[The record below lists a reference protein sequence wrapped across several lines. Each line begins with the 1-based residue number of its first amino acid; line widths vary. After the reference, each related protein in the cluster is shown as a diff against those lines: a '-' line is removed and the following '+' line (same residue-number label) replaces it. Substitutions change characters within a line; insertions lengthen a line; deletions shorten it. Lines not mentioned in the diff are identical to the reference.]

1 MATLTNLTT
10 TVREVLSQHYERADD
25 GAWGSP
31 GTYFEAREWD
41 EFAPDDHAAI
51 TKLVDDL
58 ARERDALW
66 GVRGALEDTLH
77 QIVRDRHDP
86 AKVLA
91 HITAALGLS
100 PEAVARI
107 DSGEAGI

>member
-1 MATLTNLTT
+1 MATLTDLTT
-10 TVREVLSQHYERADD
+10 TVREVLAKHYERADD

-31 GTYFEAREWD
+31 GTYYEAREWD
-41 EFAPDDHAAI
+41 EFAADDQTAI

-58 ARERDALW
+58 ARERDGLW
-66 GVRGALEDTLH
+66 GMRGALEDALR
-77 QIVRDRHDP
+77 QIVKDRGDP

-91 HITAALGLS
+91 HVTAALRLS

-107 DSGEAGI
+107 DSGEAG